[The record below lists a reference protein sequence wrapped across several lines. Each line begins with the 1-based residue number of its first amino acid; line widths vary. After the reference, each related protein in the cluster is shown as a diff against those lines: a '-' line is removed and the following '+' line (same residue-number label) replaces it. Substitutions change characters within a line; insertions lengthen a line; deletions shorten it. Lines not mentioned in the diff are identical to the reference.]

1 MSPCDYTYS
10 VHQEVC
16 VVQVVYSTEYL
27 PYYIL
32 YVFIFQH
39 DALIVNDLRVK
50 RVRGVF
56 HDQEYCLLHVKHVV
70 EFHYV
75 VVVSFLKQ
83 FDFSESRER
92 NTIVILYS
100 KLQGGF
106 LHLYVPV

>member
-32 YVFIFQH
+32 YVFIFQD
-39 DALIVNDLRVK
+39 DALIVNDLRVE
-50 RVRGVF
+50 RVRGKF
-56 HDQEYCLLHVKHVV
+56 HDQEYRLLHVEHVV

-75 VVVSFLKQ
+75 VVVSFFVVMNSFQ
-83 FDFSESRER
+83 AVSQ
-92 NTIVILYS
+92 I
-100 KLQGGF
+100 
-106 LHLYVPV
+106 